1 MTEQTAAEHGWR
13 LTRRELSDAV
23 SPPGWRL
30 VLAQFRTNVA
40 VRSLAEAGAFTAAIA
55 SAIDASAA
63 AHLRLDAR
71 PDRVIA
77 TIENLS
83 LPWPSQAE
91 IDLAR
96 QISAIAAELGLETL
110 PDLGASS
117 RSVQAVEIAI
127 DALEIP
133 KIRPFWKAVM
143 GYVDEI
149 GRTGP
154 EDAIVDPHGQS
165 PAIWFQQMDAPRP
178 QRNRIHFDISVPH
191 DEAEGRIAAALAAGG
206 TLASDK
212 AAPAFWVL
220 ADAEGNEA
228 CITTWQARD

>member
-1 MTEQTAAEHGWR
+1 MAEEPSR
-13 LTRRELSDAV
+13 QFTLRELSDAV
-23 SPPGWRL
+23 SPAGWRL
-30 VLAQFRTNVA
+30 VLAMFRTDVA
-40 VRSLAEAGAFTAAIA
+40 VRSLAEAGAFTAAVA
-55 SAIDASAA
+55 GTIDASAA

-71 PDRVIA
+71 PDRVTV

-83 LPWPSQAE
+83 VPWPSQAE

-96 QISAIAAELGLETL
+96 QISAIAADLDLKTS
-110 PDLGASS
+110 PDVGASS
-117 RSVQAVEIAI
+117 RSVQALEIAI
-127 DALEIP
+127 DALDIP

-143 GYVDEI
+143 GYADEI

-154 EDAIVDPHGQS
+154 EDAIVDPHGQN

-191 DEAEGRIAAALAAGG
+191 DEAERRLAAALAAGG
-206 TLASDK
+206 TLVSDK

>member
-1 MTEQTAAEHGWR
+1 MTEYLSGQPGR
-13 LTRRELSDAV
+13 GLTRRELSDAV
-23 SPPGWRL
+23 SPAGWRL
-30 VLAQFRTNVA
+30 VLAMFRTDVA
-40 VRSLAEAGAFTAAIA
+40 VRSLAEAGAFTAAVA
-55 SAIDASAA
+55 AAIDASAA

-71 PDRVIA
+71 PDRVIV

-83 LPWPSQAE
+83 VPWPSQVE

-96 QISAIAAELGLETL
+96 QVSAIAADLGLQTL
-110 PDLGASS
+110 PDVGASS

-127 DALEIP
+127 DALDIP

-143 GYVDEI
+143 GYADEF
-149 GRTGP
+149 GRAGP
-154 EDAIVDPHGQS
+154 KDPIVDPHGQS
-165 PAIWFQQMDAPRP
+165 PAVWFQQMDAPRP

-191 DEAEGRIAAALAAGG
+191 DEAERRLAAALAAGG
-206 TLASDK
+206 TLVSDK

>member
-1 MTEQTAAEHGWR
+1 MAQDQSR
-13 LTRRELSDAV
+13 PLTRRELSDAV
-23 SPPGWRL
+23 SSTGWRL
-30 VLAQFRTNVA
+30 VLAQFRTDVA
-40 VRSLAEAGAFTAAIA
+40 VRSLVEAGAFTAAITA
-55 SAIDASAA
+55 AIDASAA
-63 AHLRLDAR
+63 AHVRLDAR
-71 PDRVIA
+71 PDRVIV

-83 LPWPSQAE
+83 VPWPSQVE

-96 QISAIAAELGLETL
+96 QISAIAADLGLETL
-110 PDLGASS
+110 PDLGAPA

-127 DALEIP
+127 DALDIP

-154 EDAIVDPHGQS
+154 EDAIVDPYGQS

-191 DEAEGRIAAALAAGG
+191 DEAEHRIAAALAAGG
-206 TLASDK
+206 TLVSDK